1 MADHIGVRMFTSFFL
16 LFFFV
21 TPNQCV
27 PCHFGCTCF
36 AATNTVRCVSKDLR
50 AVPLS
55 IPGYARTLIVTGN
68 NIPQIGPDSFPEL
81 ENVTNICLSN
91 NRITELGSHT
101 FSSMVSLRSLDL
113 SSNPLALIHPEA
125 LSIPGGPLLELN
137 LSRSLHNGTS
147 LTDLTAAMRW
157 GGLAGLVLL
166 DLSGNRLALL
176 LPPAAFSH
184 LPGLRR
190 LLLPHNSLASVRRG
204 AFAGLRRLELLDLSH
219 NAFGAFPAEALGEL
233 GRLGKARVRLG
244 GNPYLCLSCESRR
257 FAAWLNSSVAP
268 RVEDAEDVRCASPR
282 ELRDAP
288 LLSGLGAQAVGC
300 GGVPVRGVPAGEVSL
315 QTSYA
320 FLGSVLGFVGMVS
333 VLVLYLNRKG
343 MKRWVTE
350 TREACRDALA
360 GYHYRYEVDTD
371 PRRGPPSD
379 GDGVGMGRFGTAPPP
394 RITPDARDGG
404 RMPADVQLEG
414 TVMAPGK

>member
-1 MADHIGVRMFTSFFL
+1 MCTFFL

-21 TPNQCV
+21 TPNQCMQ
-27 PCHFGCTCF
+27 CHFGCTCF
-36 AATNTVRCVSKDLR
+36 AATNTVRCDSKDLR

-113 SSNPLALIHPEA
+113 SGNPLALIHPEA

-137 LSRSLHNGTS
+137 LSRALYNSTS
-147 LTDLTAAMRW
+147 LTDLTTAMRW

-176 LPPAAFSH
+176 APAAFSR
-184 LPGLRR
+184 LPSLRH
-190 LLLPHNSLASVRRG
+190 LLLPHNSLAS
-204 AFAGLRRLELLDLSH
+204 
-219 NAFGAFPAEALGEL
+219 ALGEL

-244 GNPYLCLSCESRR
+244 GNPYLCSCESRR
-257 FAAWLNSSVAP
+257 FAAWLDSSAAP

-288 LLSGLGAQAVGC
+288 L
-300 GGVPVRGVPAGEVSL
+300 RVPAGEASL

-320 FLGSVLGFVGMVS
+320 LLGLVLGFVGMVS

-343 MKRWVTE
+343 MKRWVAE

-360 GYHYRYEVDTD
+360 GYHYRYEIDTD

-379 GDGVGMGRFGTAPPP
+379 GDGVGTGRFGTAPPP
-394 RITPDARDGG
+394 RITPDTRDGG
-404 RMPADVQLEG
+404 QTPADVRLTG
-414 TVMAPGK
+414 TGMAPGN

>member
-1 MADHIGVRMFTSFFL
+1 MAGHIGVRMCTFFL

-21 TPNQCV
+21 TLNQCMQ
-27 PCHFGCTCF
+27 CHFGCTCF

-125 LSIPGGPLLELN
+125 LSIPGSPLLELN
-137 LSRSLHNGTS
+137 LSRALYNSTS
-147 LTDLTAAMRW
+147 LTDLTTAVRW

-176 LPPAAFSH
+176 APAAFSH
-184 LPGLRR
+184 LPSLRH
-190 LLLPHNSLASVRRG
+190 LLLRHNSLASVRGG
-204 AFAGLRRLELLDLSH
+204 AFAGPRRLELLDLSH
-219 NAFGAFPAEALGEL
+219 NAFRAFPAEALGEL
-233 GRLGKARVRLG
+233 GRLGEARVRLG
-244 GNPYLCLSCESRR
+244 GNPYLCSCESRR
-257 FAAWLNSSVAP
+257 FAAWLASSAAP

-288 LLSGLGAQAVGC
+288 LSGVGARAVRC
-300 GGVPVRGVPAGEVSL
+300 GVPVRGVAAGEASL

-320 FLGSVLGFVGMVS
+320 FLGLVLGFVGTVS

-343 MKRWVTE
+343 MKRWVAE
-350 TREACRDALA
+350 TREACRDVLA
-360 GYHYRYEVDTD
+360 GYHYRYEIDTD
-371 PRRGPPSD
+371 PRRGPASD
-379 GDGVGMGRFGTAPPP
+379 GDGVGVGRFGAAPPP
-394 RITPDARDGG
+394 RITSDTRAGAQ
-404 RMPADVQLEG
+404 MPADVRLKG
-414 TVMAPGK
+414 WVMAPGN

>member
-1 MADHIGVRMFTSFFL
+1 MADHIGVRMCTFFL

-21 TPNQCV
+21 TPNQCMQ
-27 PCHFGCTCF
+27 CHFGCTCF
-36 AATNTVRCVSKDLR
+36 AATNTVRCDSKDLR

-113 SSNPLALIHPEA
+113 SGNPLALIHPEA

-137 LSRSLHNGTS
+137 LSRALYNSTS
-147 LTDLTAAMRW
+147 LTDLTTAMRW

-176 LPPAAFSH
+176 APAAFSR
-184 LPGLRR
+184 LPSLRH
-190 LLLPHNSLASVRRG
+190 LLLPHNSLASVRSG
-204 AFAGLRRLELLDLSH
+204 AFAGPRRLELLDLSH
-219 NAFGAFPAEALGEL
+219 NAFRAFPAEALGEL

-244 GNPYLCLSCESRR
+244 GNPYLCSCESRR
-257 FAAWLNSSVAP
+257 FAAWLDSSAAP

-288 LLSGLGAQAVGC
+288 LSGVGARAVGC
-300 GGVPVRGVPAGEVSL
+300 GVPVRGVPAGEASL

-320 FLGSVLGFVGMVS
+320 LLGLVLGFVGMVS

-343 MKRWVTE
+343 MKRWVAE

-360 GYHYRYEVDTD
+360 GYHYRYEIDTD

-379 GDGVGMGRFGTAPPP
+379 GDGDITLIGTGGSMRCVYSLCGP
-394 RITPDARDGG
+394 ARRDSHN
-404 RMPADVQLEG
+404 P
-414 TVMAPGK
+414 T